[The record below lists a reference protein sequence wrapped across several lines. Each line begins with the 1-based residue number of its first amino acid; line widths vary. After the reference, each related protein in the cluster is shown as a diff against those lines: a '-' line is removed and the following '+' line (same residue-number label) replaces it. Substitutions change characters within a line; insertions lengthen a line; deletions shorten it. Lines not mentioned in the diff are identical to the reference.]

1 MKGNTITKSNLP
13 HKTDFQILLLDF
25 LFELGHLLLVKL
37 SWVYDLMPTKTPRLN
52 HLFAFKKLSYLHYE
66 FTKLLTTEC
75 HTFLL
80 EVDISY

>member
-1 MKGNTITKSNLP
+1 MT
-13 HKTDFQILLLDF
+13 
-25 LFELGHLLLVKL
+25 
-37 SWVYDLMPTKTPRLN
+37 MPTKTPRLN